1 MDFKEHTNSTM
12 ETIYQKR
19 VEKSQREV
27 YVGNIPFS
35 VRKVGIAK
43 RQCKKVQQFNHLP
56 HENAIYVYSHF
67 VLYIQQE
74 IADLFKAFNPLSI
87 RIVHSEEKCF
97 AFVDFAN
104 QNSAQQ
110 AISRLNDSVYEGRRI
125 IVRCAFASRVSSH
138 ECTTFETKVKELRV
152 KEESNGCSACSC
164 KEAMGG
170 RRLFARHDVEMV
182 SDQEDENQF
191 GLKTTVKKEKLEEKK
206 MLLEIKK
213 LEIEIQKLQLEIRK
227 L

>member
-35 VRKVGIAK
+35 VRK
-43 RQCKKVQQFNHLP
+43 
-56 HENAIYVYSHF
+56 
-67 VLYIQQE
+67 QE

-125 IVRCAFASRVSSH
+125 IVRCAYASRVSSH

-164 KEAMGG
+164 KGAMGG
-170 RRLFARHDVEMV
+170 RRLFARHGVEMV

-191 GLKTTVKKEKLEEKK
+191 GLKTAVKKEKLEEKK

-213 LEIEIQKLQLEIRK
+213 LEIEIQKLQLEIRR

>member
-1 MDFKEHTNSTM
+1 M

-19 VEKSQREV
+19 AEKSQREV
-27 YVGNIPFS
+27 YVDNIPFS
-35 VRKVGIAK
+35 VRK
-43 RQCKKVQQFNHLP
+43 
-56 HENAIYVYSHF
+56 
-67 VLYIQQE
+67 QE
-74 IADLFKAFNPLSI
+74 IADLFKVFNPLSI
-87 RIVHSEEKCF
+87 QIVHSEEKCF

-104 QNSAQQ
+104 QKNAQQ
-110 AISRLNDSVYEGRRI
+110 AISRLNGSVYEGRRI
-125 IVRCAFASRVSSH
+125 IVRSAYTSRVSSH
-138 ECTTFETKVKELRV
+138 ECSTFETKVKELRV
-152 KEESNGCSACSC
+152 KEESRGCSACSC

-191 GLKTTVKKEKLEEKK
+191 GLKMAVKKEKLEEQK